1 MERKV
6 NQITAFDSSTSAM
19 ETKFEEKKILIIHMT
34 GHSKN
39 YFQIKCFLHLF

>member
-1 MERKV
+1 MEHKVKQVTVFGSSHLLRRK
-6 NQITAFDSSTSAM
+6 NL
-19 ETKFEEKKILIIHMT
+19 KKKKILIIHMT

>member
-1 MERKV
+1 MEHKV
-6 NQITAFDSSTSAM
+6 KQVTVFGSSTSAA
-19 ETKFEEKKILIIHMT
+19 EKNLKKKKILIIHMT